1 MKRQYSALRLKKQ
14 MVYAQFDDAPKV
26 RYKACVVVHEYLDE
40 WEHPHCCYHNPTNN
54 SWKKKRKTQYRFNN
68 LR

>member
-26 RYKACVVVHEYLDE
+26 RYKACVVVHEYLDWHE
-40 WEHPHCCYHNPTNN
+40 QPHAYYHNTANN
-54 SWKKKRKTQYRFNN
+54 GWKKRRNTQYRLNN